1 MMDNFNEV
9 VNSVKEIC
17 EQTFKNIREQSNI
30 LEVIV
35 FPEDHELENHR
46 GVFQIKFYCGEFT
59 ETPIREI
66 LCIIFQDTRSGYYSI
81 VVMNGVEYGSNI
93 LFRKITQIPIPA
105 LKKYLTQ
112 ILVSTSNIVLTN
124 CNIKKKIDLRRQD
137 IKLVTNDQ

>member
-1 MMDNFNEV
+1 MDNFNEV

-17 EQTFKNIREQSNI
+17 EQTFKTIREQSNI

-105 LKKYLTQ
+105 LEKYLTQ
-112 ILVSTSNIVLTN
+112 ILISTSNIVLTN
-124 CNIKKKIDLRRQD
+124 CNINKKIDLRRQD